1 MSDLSR
7 APALEKTLL
16 ADADGVSLHDVR
28 CRCRRSNWSPPEES
42 PHHSI
47 VFVRRGCFRR
57 RADGADSLLDPVS
70 VYFERRGE
78 EQQIA
83 HPCDGG
89 DACTLIVLPDELA
102 AELWRELAIP
112 ASPVLTSAE
121 VDLAHRILLA
131 AAIRNRDSLELAER
145 VASLVATV
153 RSRSGRRRARP
164 ARLATA
170 AARRRTVDSA
180 REAIAADPSVGLV
193 ELADLVA
200 TSPHHLS
207 RIFRAETG
215 ETISRYR
222 NRVRVRLT
230 LERLA
235 QGDRRLARIAAE
247 LGFADQAHL
256 ARVFRSEVG
265 ATPSA
270 LRARFLGNH

>member
-1 MSDLSR
+1 MSDLPP
-7 APALEKTLL
+7 AVALEKTPL
-16 ADADGVSLHDVR
+16 ANADGVSLHDVR
-28 CRCRRSNWSPPEES
+28 CRCQRSTWSPPEES

-70 VYFERRGE
+70 VYFERRGQ

-89 DACTLIVLPDELA
+89 DACTLIVLPDDLS
-102 AELWRELAIP
+102 AELVGEWAIP
-112 ASPVLTSAE
+112 TQPMLTSAE
-121 VDLAHRILLA
+121 VDLAHRLLLA
-131 AAIRNRDSLELAER
+131 SALRNRDSLELAER
-145 VASLVATV
+145 VAWLVATV
-153 RSRSGRRRARP
+153 RSRSGQRRAQP
-164 ARLATA
+164 ARPATA

-193 ELADLVA
+193 ELADRVA

-230 LERLA
+230 LERLV

-265 ATPSA
+265 ASPSA
-270 LRARFLGNH
+270 LKASFLRTR